1 MKGYIVIWII
11 FNVIFNVLL
20 AVMAGNFF
28 AGEHYGSAVTL
39 ALLTVIFA
47 IYNAAYIVVYMNR
60 KR

>member
-1 MKGYIVIWII
+1 MKGYIVIGLV
-11 FNVIFNVLL
+11 FNVIL
-20 AVMAGNFF
+20 AIMAGNFF

-39 ALLTVIFA
+39 ALLAVIFA